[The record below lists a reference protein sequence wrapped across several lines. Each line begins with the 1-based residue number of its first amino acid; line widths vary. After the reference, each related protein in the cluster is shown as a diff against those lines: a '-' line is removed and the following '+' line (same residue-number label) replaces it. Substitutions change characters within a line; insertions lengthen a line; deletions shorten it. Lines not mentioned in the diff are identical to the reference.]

1 MPKKKDRDTW
11 TASAPWTVWKS
22 HEWVMCYLHERKVER
37 NRKKNVKGKEER
49 EGEEGK
55 RTERGSNASVALSI
69 STRSSTEDREDPS
82 LPAGLQRISIIP
94 STGYGIWGNGKA
106 A

>member
-1 MPKKKDRDTW
+1 MK
-11 TASAPWTVWKS
+11 
-22 HEWVMCYLHERKVER
+22 ERLKEIE
-37 NRKKNVKGKEER
+37 KKNVKGKEER